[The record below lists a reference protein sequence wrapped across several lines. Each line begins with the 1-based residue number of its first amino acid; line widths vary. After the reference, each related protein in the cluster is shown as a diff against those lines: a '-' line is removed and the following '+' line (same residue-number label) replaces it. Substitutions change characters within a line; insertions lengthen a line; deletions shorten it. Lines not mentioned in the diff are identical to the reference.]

1 MNHPCSPEAKL
12 DRIERRREHIR
23 TVSIYGEVWD
33 IFIADYF
40 YCKVWDMFF
49 IIGDYFYCKVLDMFF
64 YIIIGDYCYC
74 KVWDM
79 VEERALQLAPPP
91 GQSLTSILCSL
102 SFEMFCFVFTHF
114 LPLFMPGR
122 THQSK
127 KHCKPNPTSS
137 LAPPNHQSTIQPPRP
152 LKILVDPFAPPHPPP
167 SPAPAIYFTFFFL
180 FRVFMTL
187 AKLQARMLLTL
198 SCNSSRTWLPSTRW
212 LSYNILRQLQKK
224 KLGLHPFRFSKSKCY
239 ITGEPSH

>member
-1 MNHPCSPEAKL
+1 MCS
-12 DRIERRREHIR
+12 
-23 TVSIYGEVWD
+23 
-33 IFIADYF
+33 F
-40 YCKVWDMFF
+40 
-49 IIGDYFYCKVLDMFF
+49 
-64 YIIIGDYCYC
+64 
-74 KVWDM
+74 
-79 VEERALQLAPPP
+79 
-91 GQSLTSILCSL
+91 

-127 KHCKPNPTSS
+127 STASQTQPQALH
-137 LAPPNHQSTIQPPRP
+137 HQSTIQPPRP

-167 SPAPAIYFTFFFL
+167 SPAPAIYFTFSSQL
-180 FRVFMTL
+180 RVFLTL

-212 LSYNILRQLQKK
+212 ISYNILRQVQKNQ
-224 KLGLHPFRFSKSKCY
+224 LCLHPFCFSKSKCY